1 MALNNLKVIITLDYE
16 LFFGRYS
23 GTAEKC
29 LITPTRL
36 LLDICNKYS
45 IPLTI
50 FVDAGYIIALK
61 RYANK
66 FETINNDLIQISN
79 QLSKLTKQGHSIE
92 LHIHPH
98 WEDAIYNGQ
107 KWEFDYSRY
116 TLSSFSK
123 HEVSQIFKK
132 YSSVLFNISGKEVNA
147 YRAGGWCVQ
156 PFSHIKQAMIENNIS
171 IDCSLYYGG
180 KINSITHSFDF
191 TDAPKSSSWPFS
203 NDPLVID
210 KNGKFYELPTSY
222 YHLRPIYYWKYVCI
236 KYLDSNKHK
245 NIGNGIGLS
254 MFSSGY
260 SQLIKALTIK
270 SYSAVFIDGY
280 RSSYL
285 EKAFKRYIK
294 QPNSEYFV
302 VIGHPKLFSRYSL
315 KKTEIFI
322 RKYYDQYDF
331 ISVKNMQNMI

>member
-1 MALNNLKVIITLDYE
+1 MAQNNLKVIITLDYE
-16 LFFGRYS
+16 LFFGRDS
-23 GTAEKC
+23 GTAERC

-36 LLDICNKYS
+36 LLDICSKYS
-45 IPLTI
+45 IPLTF

-66 FETINNDLIQISN
+66 FETINNDLIQITN
-79 QLSKLTKQGHSIE
+79 QLSKLSIQDHSIQ

-98 WEDAIYNGQ
+98 WEDAIYNGL

-132 YSSVLFNISGKEVNA
+132 YSSVLFDISGKEVIA

-156 PFSHIKQAMIENNIS
+156 PFSHIKKAMIENNIS
-171 IDCSLYYGG
+171 IDCSIYFGG
-180 KINSITHSFDF
+180 KVNSITHSFDF
-191 TDAPKSSSWPFS
+191 TDAPKSSSWRFS

-210 KNGKFYELPTSY
+210 KNGTFFELPTSH
-222 YHLRPIYYWKYVCI
+222 YHLSPFYYWKYAFI
-236 KYLDSNKHK
+236 KKLGNKKHK
-245 NIGNGIGLS
+245 KFGDGVGLS

-260 SQLIKALTIK
+260 SQLIKALTKK

-280 RSSYL
+280 RSIYL
-285 EKAFKRYIK
+285 DKAFNRYIN
-294 QPNSEYFV
+294 QPNNEYFV
-302 VIGHPKLFSRYSL
+302 VMGHPKLFSSFSL
-315 KKTEIFI
+315 KKTEKFI
-322 RKYYDQYDF
+322 RKYHNQYDF
-331 ISVKNMQNMI
+331 ITINNI